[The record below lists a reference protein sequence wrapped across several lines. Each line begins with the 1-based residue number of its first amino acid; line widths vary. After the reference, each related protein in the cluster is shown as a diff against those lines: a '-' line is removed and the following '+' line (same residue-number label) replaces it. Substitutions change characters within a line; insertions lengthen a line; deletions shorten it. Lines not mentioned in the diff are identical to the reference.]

1 MASHRAK
8 VTEGCRVVIPA
19 EFRRQLGLQ
28 PGAEVVLDIA
38 DGDLRIRSARRAVER
53 AQSLVQRFVRQGR
66 NLADE
71 LIEER
76 RETARLE

>member
-1 MASHRAK
+1 M
-8 VTEGCRVVIPA
+8 
-19 EFRRQLGLQ
+19 
-28 PGAEVVLDIA
+28 VLDIA
-38 DGDLRIRSARRAVER
+38 DGDLRIRSVRRAVQR